1 MVGNII
7 ESIRLGSK
15 FGEFHKFKKCVPWL
29 PKRCY
34 LSNKLLWL
42 KPCYR
47 AQWKYGMFLQ
57 LPDGDPPYY
66 IWVGERELLM
76 YRLCE

>member
-1 MVGNII
+1 MIHEYQN
-7 ESIRLGSK
+7 
-15 FGEFHKFKKCVPWL
+15 FKKCIPWL

-47 AQWKYGMFLQ
+47 AQWKY
-57 LPDGDPPYY
+57 DPHLH
-66 IWVGERELLM
+66 IWMSERELII
-76 YRLCE
+76 YRLNE